1 MTAFAVGLALELN
14 PTIARALRTAGHEV
28 SGHGYRW
35 LDYRE
40 IPEDQE
46 RDHIRRTIETIEGLC
61 GKRDDFFN
69 LLKDAF
75 DILWQEGKRCP
86 KMMRDGFNSKF

>member
-1 MTAFAVGLALELN
+1 VIPYTLVN
-14 PTIARALRTAGHEV
+14 NDARYLFPNGPA
-28 SGHGYRW
+28 SG
-35 LDYRE
+35 
-40 IPEDQE
+40 
-46 RDHIRRTIETIEGLC
+46 
-61 GKRDDFFN
+61 DDFFN